1 MNPLL
6 KYTLRRF
13 GTAIFVLLGV
23 SIITF
28 VLAHSISSN
37 PLTAWF
43 GKGASIDPK
52 VEQAYIK
59 EYHLDSPLYLQYFYY
74 IWGLLHG
81 SLGYSPT
88 KGELVAKAVS
98 QTLPYTL
105 DLVILSLIFTILIG
119 IGSGLIAAWTVNRS
133 PDKLMR
139 VFYIIGFASPPFFTA
154 LAVILIF
161 TYVIHGL
168 PTSGVLGT
176 FVPPPKSITGLPLLD
191 ALLTGNWGSFESLVS
206 HVVLPSLANALAVY
220 GILTRVLRSSLL
232 DILHSNF
239 ITAARARAIPETKIF
254 FGHAFKN
261 SLVTVLTLVAL
272 LFTFILGSTIFVE
285 SVFSYPGI
293 GQYVVQATVY
303 ADYPSILGITL
314 IFAVMII
321 SVNLIADVLYAVVDP
336 RIRYF

>member
-1 MNPLL
+1 
-6 KYTLRRF
+6 
-13 GTAIFVLLGV
+13 VLAGV

-43 GKGASIDPK
+43 GKGVSIDPK
-52 VEQAYIK
+52 VEQAYVN
-59 EYHLDSPLYLQYFYY
+59 EYHLNSPLYIQYFYY
-74 IWGLLHG
+74 LWGLLHG

-88 KGELVAKAVS
+88 KGEAVAKAVA

-105 DLVILSLIFTILIG
+105 DLVILSLIFTIIIG
-119 IGSGLIAAWTVNRS
+119 IGSGLIAAWSVNKL

-154 LAVILIF
+154 LAVILVF

-168 PTSGVLGT
+168 PTSGAIGT
-176 FVPPPKSITGLPLLD
+176 FVSPPKSVTGIPLLD
-191 ALLTGNWGSFESLVS
+191 APITGDWTALESLLS
-206 HVVLPSLANALAVY
+206 HIILPSLANALAVY
-220 GILTRVLRSSLL
+220 GILTRILRSSLL

-239 ITAARARAIPETKIF
+239 ITAARARAISETRIF

-261 SLVTVLTLVAL
+261 SLVTVLTLIAL

-285 SVFSYPGI
+285 NVFSYPGI
-293 GQYVVQATVY
+293 GQYIVQATVY
-303 ADYPSILGITL
+303 AALL
-314 IFAVMII
+314 V
-321 SVNLIADVLYAVVDP
+321 IAHAEELF
-336 RIRYF
+336 RIRDRKGFE